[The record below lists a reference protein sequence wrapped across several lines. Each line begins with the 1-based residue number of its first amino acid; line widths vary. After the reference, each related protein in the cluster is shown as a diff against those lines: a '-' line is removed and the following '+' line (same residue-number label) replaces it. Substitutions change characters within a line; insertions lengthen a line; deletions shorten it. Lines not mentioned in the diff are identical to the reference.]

1 MKHFK
6 YYFGV
11 FLIILLGAL
20 LRFFMLQDKSLW
32 LDEGYS
38 LYYSEGSSFQEII
51 SRLLGTDTGDRFQPL
66 YYLLLY
72 YWRQL
77 FGSTEFAVRSLS
89 AFLGINAI
97 IILFFTS
104 LQLYG
109 KKHAIWMAFFLSVS
123 SYAVYYS
130 QQTRAYAMLLF
141 LAALQFYFFSKALNT
156 RQTKGELISRWLFWI
171 VTAFSLFCSV
181 FIGIFTLSL
190 CLSHILIYKNPK
202 RWLQW
207 WLPAAIFCIPAI
219 LFYLAS
225 PVATEPTKVNVTLSR
240 QPVIQNLVFVLYGL
254 LVGETYGPPIEQ
266 LRTGNKF
273 QILLTYLPQLLI
285 LTGVVGIFLL
295 FFLRRWR
302 LKSNN
307 DNYQKLDNFF
317 GLLFII
323 TLAVA
328 TLFAIV
334 TNMNWLPRHSFYIY
348 IPLTFLLPVVVRK
361 IPGVTSRKSQTTFN
375 YAQIALIAILIV
387 NIYSVGNYYFN
398 RDYEREDYRVIAQY
412 LSANQGVSVK
422 SILLYGAPNLLP
434 YYGDT
439 KTLNGLSLD
448 TSNLAEDVK
457 SISNDANKVLI
468 AISFQDFWE
477 FKKNFSLQKSMSSLY
492 KLQSK
497 VSFTNFNI
505 YQYIKK

>member
-1 MKHFK
+1 MTYLK
-6 YYFGV
+6 YYSGV
-11 FLIILLGAL
+11 FLIILLGAI
-20 LRFFMLQDKSLW
+20 LRFFMLADKSLW

-38 LYYSEGSSFQEII
+38 LYYSEGSSFQEIV

-77 FGSTEFAVRSLS
+77 FGNTEFAVRSLS
-89 AFLGINAI
+89 AFLGVGAI
-97 IILFFTS
+97 IILFFTA
-104 LQLYG
+104 LRLYG
-109 KKHAIWMAFFLSVS
+109 KRHAIWMALFLSVS
-123 SYAVYYS
+123 SYSVYYS
-130 QQTRAYAMLLF
+130 QQTRAYTMLLF
-141 LAALQFYFFSKALNT
+141 LAALQVYFFSKALNT
-156 RQTKGELISRWLFWI
+156 RQTKGELISRWMFWI
-171 VTAFSLFCSV
+171 ITAFSLFCSV

-190 CLSHILIYKNPK
+190 CLSHILIYRNPN

-240 QPVIQNLVFVLYGL
+240 QPVIQNLIFVLYGL

-273 QILLTYLPQLLI
+273 QIILTYLPHLLI
-285 LTGVVGIFLL
+285 LTGAIAIFLL
-295 FFLRRWR
+295 FFLKGWRR
-302 LKSNN
+302 KNN
-307 DNYQKLDNFF
+307 EEIQKLDNFF
-317 GLLFII
+317 ALLFLIS
-323 TLAVA
+323 LVVA

-334 TNMNWLPRHSFYIY
+334 TKMNWLPRHSFYIY
-348 IPLTFLLPVVVRK
+348 IPLAFLVPIVVRK
-361 IPGVTSRKSQTTFN
+361 TAIPSKKSRTFN
-375 YAQIALIAILIV
+375 YAQLAIGAILII
-387 NIYSVGNYYFN
+387 NIYSAGNYYFN
-398 RDYEREDYRVIAQY
+398 KDYQREDYRTVAQY
-412 LSANQGVSVK
+412 LLANSSSSVK

-448 TSNLAEDVK
+448 TSNLAEQVR

-468 AISFQDFWE
+468 AISFQSFWE
-477 FKKNFSLQKSMSSLY
+477 FKKNFSLEKSMSKLY
-492 KLQSK
+492 NLQSK
-497 VSFTNFNI
+497 VSFTNFHI
-505 YQYIKK
+505 YHYIKK